1 MKGKVALI
9 TNRKI
14 QKGQRPHSQSRSQP
28 EASET
33 TASFPPVVT
42 QHLVWKTR
50 GGGGVPSHLCFVVP
64 TMPAFPYFKTGFH
77 SR

>member
-1 MKGKVALI
+1 MKGEVALI

-42 QHLVWKTR
+42 QHLVWKTEAF
-50 GGGGVPSHLCFVVP
+50 PSHLCFVVP